1 MCTAYSERVRE
12 RANMIKERVDKRA
25 SGREYGCWIYGCV
38 GVQISLTWIHFCWY
52 DTELVCGVVLCV
64 CVCVWPPLNGNV
76 SDKKGFPIYHAP
88 TLLHSHIGI
97 VHATIHN
104 LMGQKR
110 SKILCCTIF
119 WCVPKSHANSGWL
132 YGRSS
137 IGSDRERGRERETA
151 TSSPR
156 EHTV

>member
-1 MCTAYSERVRE
+1 MV
-12 RANMIKERVDKRA
+12 V
-25 SGREYGCWIYGCV
+25 EYM
-38 GVQISLTWIHFCWY
+38 
-52 DTELVCGVVLCV
+52 VVLACKSLSLEYIFVDTIRNWCV
-64 CVCVWPPLNGNV
+64 VCCVSCVYAPLNENV

-110 SKILCCTIF
+110 SKMLSCTIF
-119 WCVPKSHANSGWL
+119 LCVPKSQHANSGWL

-137 IGSDRERGRERETA
+137 IVERDKEIERKRAWERERQGEGKRDRNLIA
-151 TSSPR
+151 DR
-156 EHTV
+156 AYCLAK